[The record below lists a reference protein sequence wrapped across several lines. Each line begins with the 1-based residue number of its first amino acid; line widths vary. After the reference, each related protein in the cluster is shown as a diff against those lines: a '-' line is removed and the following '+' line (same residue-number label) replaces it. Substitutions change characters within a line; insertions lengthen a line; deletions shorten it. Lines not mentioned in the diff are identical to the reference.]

1 MYNECMFW
9 HPKHV
14 INIYDI
20 KAVFKCTITLEAV
33 IIEKQRG
40 SRCNNRM
47 HIKFKLYCKGG
58 DDMGYNISIGN
69 QGFDDIRGNQCFYI
83 DKTAFIKEWWDA
95 KDVVTLITRPR
106 RFGKTLNMSMLNCF
120 FSNRYA
126 GRGELFEGLSIWDD
140 ENYRKLQGTYPVIF
154 ISFADVKQADCGEAI
169 WKIKKIITNI
179 YQQYAWLGSWEG
191 LTFTEREQFAG
202 VHPDMENM
210 IAQSAVQDLCNY
222 LNRYYEKKV
231 IILLDEYDTPM
242 QEAYVH
248 GYWDEFT
255 AFIRSMF
262 NSMFKTNPYLE
273 RAIMT
278 GITRVSKESIF
289 SDLNNLNIV
298 TTTSDEYCTC
308 FGFTEKEVYD
318 SLDKFGLSDK
328 KTDVKRWYD
337 GFVFG
342 SHRDIYNPWSITSYL
357 DKRKLAPY
365 WASTS
370 SNVLVSRLI
379 QTAPSDIKQMMEDL
393 ISGREIVVNFDE
405 QIVFNQLDTDESAI
419 WSLLVASGYL
429 KPDNVEYKGELLEPW
444 YHLSIT
450 NLETRSM
457 FSNMFKG
464 WFKGTASNYNA
475 FVSALVKGDVDAM
488 NEYMNDVALTTISS
502 FDVGTHRSGKAHP
515 ERFYHGFVLGLMVE
529 QSENYEIRSNRESG
543 FGRYDIMMIPK
554 KNNLPAIVIE
564 FKVYNPRREQTLED
578 TVHVALKQIEEK
590 SYDTEL
596 IARGIEKDRIR
607 HYGFAFEGKRVLIGE

>member
-1 MYNECMFW
+1 
-9 HPKHV
+9 
-14 INIYDI
+14 
-20 KAVFKCTITLEAV
+20 
-33 IIEKQRG
+33 
-40 SRCNNRM
+40 
-47 HIKFKLYCKGG
+47 
-58 DDMGYNISIGN
+58 MGYKISIGN
-69 QGFDDIRGNQCFYI
+69 QGFDNIREKKYFYI
-83 DKTAFIKEWWDA
+83 DKTAFIKEWWDSG
-95 KDVVTLITRPR
+95 DNVTLITRPR

-126 GRGELFEGLSIWDD
+126 GRSDLFEGLSVWED
-140 ENYRKLQGTYPVIF
+140 EKYRQLQGTYPVIF

-169 WKIKKIITNI
+169 WKIKKIISNI

-202 VHPDMENM
+202 VNPDMENM
-210 IAQSAVQDLCNY
+210 LAQSAVQDLCNY

-255 AFIRSMF
+255 LFMRSFF
-262 NSMFKTNPYLE
+262 NATFKTNPYLE
-273 RAIMT
+273 RAVMT

-289 SDLNNLNIV
+289 SDLNNLNVV

-308 FGFTEKEVYD
+308 FGFTEDEVYG

-328 KTDVKRWYD
+328 KSEVKKWYD

-370 SNVLVSRLI
+370 SNGLVSRLI
-379 QTAPSDIKQMMEDL
+379 QTAHTDIKQLMEDL

-429 KPDNVEYKGELLEPW
+429 KPDNVEYRGELLEPW

-464 WFKGTASNYNA
+464 WFRGSASNYNA
-475 FVSALVKGDVDAM
+475 FVSALVQGDVDAM

-578 TVHVALKQIEEK
+578 TVQTALKQIEEK

-596 IARGIEKDRIR
+596 MARGIEKDRIR

>member
-1 MYNECMFW
+1 
-9 HPKHV
+9 
-14 INIYDI
+14 
-20 KAVFKCTITLEAV
+20 
-33 IIEKQRG
+33 
-40 SRCNNRM
+40 
-47 HIKFKLYCKGG
+47 
-58 DDMGYNISIGN
+58 MGYNISIGN

-83 DKTAFIKEWWDA
+83 DKTAFIKEWWDT

-106 RFGKTLNMSMLNCF
+106 RFGKTLNMNMLNCF

-126 GRGELFEGLSIWDD
+126 GRGDLFEGLSIWED
-140 ENYRKLQGTYPVIF
+140 EKYRQLQGTYPVIF

-289 SDLNNLNIV
+289 SDLNNLNVV

-393 ISGREIVVNFDE
+393 ISGREIIVNFDE

-429 KPDNVEYKGELLEPW
+429 KPDNVEYRGELLEPW

-475 FVSALVKGDVDAM
+475 FVSALVKGDVEAM

-502 FDVGTHRSGKAHP
+502 FDVGTHRSEKAHP
-515 ERFYHGFVLGLMVE
+515 ERFYHGFVIGLMVE
-529 QSENYEIRSNRESG
+529 QAESYEIRSNRESG

>member
-1 MYNECMFW
+1 
-9 HPKHV
+9 
-14 INIYDI
+14 
-20 KAVFKCTITLEAV
+20 
-33 IIEKQRG
+33 
-40 SRCNNRM
+40 
-47 HIKFKLYCKGG
+47 
-58 DDMGYNISIGN
+58 MGYNISIGN

-83 DKTAFIKEWWDA
+83 DKTAFIKEWWDT

-126 GRGELFEGLSIWDD
+126 GRGDLFEGLSIWED
-140 ENYRKLQGTYPVIF
+140 EKYRQLQGTYPVIF

-169 WKIKKIITNI
+169 WKIKKIISNI

-202 VHPDMENM
+202 VNPDMENM
-210 IAQSAVQDLCNY
+210 LAQSAVQDLCNY

-255 AFIRSMF
+255 LFMRSFF
-262 NSMFKTNPYLE
+262 NATFKTNPYLE
-273 RAIMT
+273 RAVMT

-289 SDLNNLNIV
+289 SDLNNLNVV

-308 FGFTEKEVYD
+308 FGFTEDEVYD
-318 SLDKFGLSDK
+318 SLEKFGLSDK
-328 KTDVKRWYD
+328 KSEVKKWYD

-342 SHRDIYNPWSITSYL
+342 SHKDIYNPWSITSYL

-393 ISGREIVVNFDE
+393 ISGREIIVNFDE

-429 KPDNVEYKGELLEPW
+429 KPDNVEYRGELLEPW

-475 FVSALVKGDVDAM
+475 FVSALVKGDVEAM

-502 FDVGTHRSGKAHP
+502 FDVGMHQSEKAHP

-529 QSENYEIRSNRESG
+529 QAESYEIRSNRESG